1 MSWIQLPKERREN
14 AVAQIDALIE
24 EESPDRFWYSSDQDG
39 DKTQEMTILLPYGSD
54 TYYHVHIQTTQLR
67 ALRLLASSYGY
78 TADSGQVPHALLDRV
93 AIVGEEQFEI
103 DQAHDTGILYDIV
116 LDVPG
121 LTHVVVDSLLD
132 DFLHRGGVP
141 PQPKKTNPVNLVKR
155 LLEAEAGGYLISH
168 FPLNA

>member
-1 MSWIQLPKERREN
+1 MSWIQLPKEHREK

-24 EESPDRFWYSSDQDG
+24 EECPDRFWHSSDQDG
-39 DKTQEMTILLPYGSD
+39 DKTQEMSILLPYGND
-54 TYYHVHIQTTQLR
+54 TYYHVHIQTTQLK

-78 TADSGQVPHALLDRV
+78 AEGSPSLPHTLLDRV
-93 AIVGEEQFEI
+93 GIVGEEQFEI
-103 DQAHDTGILYDIV
+103 DAAHNTGILYDIV

-132 DFLHRGGVP
+132 DFLHRGGIP

-155 LLEAEAGGYLISH
+155 LIEAESVGYLTTH
-168 FPLNA
+168 FPL